1 MDRAKI
7 IVKNQIN
14 IINNNSQHGHSQNIQ
29 GTTISNHKSKIES
42 SPKLFEMYKSG
53 NVGFDK
59 SQTLIHSQMQRS
71 YGSSTIQAT
80 LGNQNAKKV
89 FGGTHSVHV
98 LDKGSI
104 ERKRKK

>member
-29 GTTISNHKSKIES
+29 GNSNHKSKIES
-42 SPKLFEMYKSG
+42 SPMFEMYKSG
-53 NVGFDK
+53 NVFDK

-71 YGSSTIQAT
+71 YGSSTIQST
-80 LGNQNAKKV
+80 LGNQNANKV

-104 ERKRKK
+104 ERKRKKQLS